1 MRDVG
6 ERSAFFRSGELAAK
20 AGVSSDTLRHYERV
34 GVLPRPPRGKNGYR
48 LYPAAAV
55 ERLRLVRRAMGIGF
69 TLEELARL
77 LRARANGSPPC
88 REVRRLASRKLEEVE
103 TRLRELEALR
113 EELARTLADWDAR
126 LEGTTSGEPAHLLES
141 LSKSGKPSAG
151 GKRPLPRMER
161 RSRRKK
167 EQR

>member
-1 MRDVG
+1 MGVGDV
-6 ERSAFFRSGELAAK
+6 ERRSAFLRSGAPAAR

-34 GVLPRPPRGKNGYR
+34 GVLPRPPRGENGYR
-48 LYPAAAV
+48 LYPAEAL
-55 ERLRLVRRAMGIGF
+55 ERLRLIRRAMRIGF

-88 REVRRLASRKLEEVE
+88 REVRRLASSKLEEVE
-103 TRLRELEALR
+103 TRLRELEAMR

-126 LEGTTSGEPAHLLES
+126 LEGKSSGVPAHLLES
-141 LSKSGKPSAG
+141 LSKREESSAG
-151 GKRPLPRMER
+151 GKRRLQRIVR

-167 EQR
+167 E